1 MTKINKPAK
10 VMNSKLLNDIKM
22 GFETGTIIL
31 KVEDITPLKVM
42 TDNIRVSEKFRQIVA
57 SIREIGIIEPPVVAP
72 RKNDQA
78 KHFLLDGHLRIE
90 ALKEIG
96 EREVTCLVSTDDE
109 AFTYNKHISRLST
122 IQEHRMI
129 NRAVKRGVSEA
140 KIARA
145 LNLNTANIERKRNLL
160 NGICPEAADLI
171 KDKMV
176 ASNVFKVMRRMKAVR
191 QIECATLMNDAN
203 IYSYSY
209 MQALLAATPRAQLID
224 PAKPKKVRGLDEQQ
238 MARMEAEM
246 GSLQGEYR
254 LIEEG
259 YGTNV
264 LNLTVAR
271 TYISTLLGNPRIVK
285 YMMQQ
290 HPEFLTQFKKI
301 AEMTSLGGEIAA

>member
-10 VMNSKLLNDIKM
+10 VMASKLLNDIKM
-22 GFETGTIIL
+22 GFETGTIVL
-31 KVEDITPLKVM
+31 KIEDITPLKVM

-72 RKNDQA
+72 RKNEQA
-78 KHFLLDGHLRIE
+78 KHFLLDGHLRLE

-129 NRAVKRGVSEA
+129 NRAVKRGVSEE

-176 ASNVFKVMRRMKAVR
+176 ASNVFKAMRRMKAVR

-238 MARMEAEM
+238 MAHMEAEM

-264 LNLTVAR
+264 LNLTVAK

-285 YMMQQ
+285 YLMQQ
-290 HPEFLTQFKKI
+290 HPEFLTQFRKI
-301 AEMTSLGGEIAA
+301 GEMASLGGEIAA